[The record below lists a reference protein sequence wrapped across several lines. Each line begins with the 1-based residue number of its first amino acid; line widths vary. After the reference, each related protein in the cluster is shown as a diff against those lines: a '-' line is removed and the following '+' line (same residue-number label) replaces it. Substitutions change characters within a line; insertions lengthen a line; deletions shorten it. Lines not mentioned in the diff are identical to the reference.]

1 MYTYLKEAQESNKKT
16 ISPLMRLKGKSQTK
30 QRQTNTTRFLEASL
44 VRKQTASLKVS
55 LSQVTSELKK
65 TETNLSRFF

>member
-1 MYTYLKEAQESNKKT
+1 MYLKEAQESNEKT
-16 ISPLMRLKGKSQTK
+16 ISPLLRLTGKSQTK